1 MPDLPPSDR
10 YKADMP
16 QIPGVSPPSLKR
28 AQGSNPAI
36 RFIAAL
42 IVVLVL
48 LFIGVRWAHH
58 TKHLESRPAEPV
70 AQIEVPSPPLDPA
83 AALPHATESEP
94 GIATT
99 TDMVKT
105 WSSRDFFI
113 KNRLTGE
120 NIPAT
125 IIRLP
130 GGSGAQASSF
140 WAFSLKSPYGNCQME
155 YVTDLGKLK
164 AEYDY
169 KSARHPMVGNPCSH
183 TLFDPLRMTN
193 LPGNVWV
200 RGAIVQGSDLRPP
213 FGIEI
218 KIQGKKI
225 LATRTE

>member
-1 MPDLPPSDR
+1 MPDQPPSDR
-10 YKADMP
+10 YKAEMP
-16 QIPGVSPPSLKR
+16 QIPGVAAAPSIR
-28 AQGSNPAI
+28 GQRSNPAI
-36 RFIAAL
+36 RIIAGL

-48 LFIGVRWAHH
+48 LFIGVRWALHP
-58 TKHLESRPAEPV
+58 KHVESPLAEPL
-70 AQIEVPSPPLDPA
+70 AQIEVPSPPPDPA

-99 TDMVKT
+99 ADLAKP

-130 GGSGAQASSF
+130 GGSGAQPSAF

-155 YVTDLGKLK
+155 YVSDLEKLK
-164 AEYDY
+164 NEYGY
-169 KSARHPMVGNPCSH
+169 KSVKHPMVGNPCSR

-213 FGIEI
+213 FGIEL
-218 KIQGKKI
+218 KIQGKEI